1 MKPTLILLL
10 VFVITT
16 DMSAQPISDSAEIP
30 NPKIA
35 FLKSMV
41 APGWGHYYVDQSNW
55 TRGQYHLAAEAGLIL
70 SYLGFSIH
78 SNNLQQNWFAYGHQ
92 KAGVPIEGRS
102 RRFQLAVG
110 DFNSLDAYNDHQL
123 RSRNWNQ
130 LFAET
135 TENQWNWSS
144 DQERAKYN
152 NLRSRFERIDQQ
164 LPALLAMMAVNRI
177 VSGISAYNRA
187 KKRVESDAVTNSVY
201 LSPYQF
207 AEGVVA
213 NLKVDF

>member
-10 VFVITT
+10 VFVIMT
-16 DMSAQPISDSAEIP
+16 DMSAQPISDSAEFP
-30 NPKIA
+30 NPKLA

-55 TRGQYHLAAEAGLIL
+55 TRGQYHLAAEAGFIL

-78 SNNLQQNWFAYGHQ
+78 SNNLQQNWFAYGRHE
-92 KAGVPIEGRS
+92 AGVRIEDRS

-110 DFNSLDAYNDHQL
+110 DFNNLDAYNDYQL
-123 RSRNWNQ
+123 RSRNWDQ

-135 TENQWNWSS
+135 HQNQWSWSS

-177 VSGISAYNRA
+177 FSGVSAYNRA
-187 KKRVESDAVTNSVY
+187 KKRVESDAVTSSLY
-201 LSPYQF
+201 LSPYQS
-207 AEGVVA
+207 AEGFVA